1 MAYQLIE
8 QRELQDLQ
16 GKGYLY
22 EHTKTKAKVCFII
35 TEDENKTFSISFRTP
50 PSDHTGV
57 PHILEH
63 SVLCGSRK
71 YPVKDPFIELAKGS
85 LNTYLNAATYSDKTM
100 YPVASV
106 NTKDFDNLKD
116 VYMDAVLYPNIYNKP
131 ETFMQE
137 GWHYEL
143 LEEVGKVEY
152 KGVVYNEMKGVFS
165 SPEQVLF
172 RMIQQELFEGHP
184 YSYESG
190 GDPLYITDLT
200 YENFLDFHRTYYHPS
215 NSYIFYYG
223 QVDRDKEL
231 EWLDQQYLSHFDY
244 LPINSA
250 ILPVERYA
258 SIRRVEASYPIAEGD
273 SLTNKAFL
281 SYNVVTNADR
291 DRMKSLGFT
300 LLEYLLVDAP
310 GAPIKEA
317 LLRKGL
323 CEDVFGSYDSSI
335 REGTFSFVG
344 KNCDENREEE
354 FISTIE
360 EVLRTIVAHGF
371 EGKKLQ
377 AAINKFEFR
386 AKEADFG
393 QYPKGVVYAVNA
405 LETWLYDESPF
416 TEFEYSQ
423 LFEQIK
429 KEVQG
434 SYLQDLISE
443 FLLDNTHKV
452 FLKLLPSTTYAKEV
466 QEKVDRRLSEYE
478 SSLDKEKRSK
488 LIELNQE
495 LIRNQEEPD
504 REEDLVKLPLL
515 NLTDI
520 ARDKK
525 KLEWQDFMAK
535 DAKILY
541 HHANA
546 SDIAYAKIA
555 FDVSFVEEE
564 NLPILSLLS
573 RLLGKLSTKVHHY
586 SELSDEINGRT
597 GGISISLNVY
607 EHKASSKYYAP
618 VLEIQG
624 KSFVANVSDL
634 YELMAEILTMTD
646 FSDLDRMK
654 DLIGESKSRLQ
665 MNLKSSGHATSIG
678 RAISYFSKAGAYKEK
693 IKGLSFYEELSK
705 YKEWKD
711 EQILELGQFMKRILE
726 EIVTSDGM
734 TVALTSRDDYQSKV
748 LDATKRFIYS
758 LPNQSL
764 EKERVDIECIEPS
777 CEGFKTTQDI
787 HYVAIADDYKNYG
800 FTYHGSMKVLNTIL
814 SLDYLWNNVRIKG
827 GAYGA
832 FASISMNGLLYF
844 GSYRDP
850 NLADTLEVYRS
861 AGEFIDQLEL
871 SERELTKYIIGT
883 ISNLDQPLTPSLENE
898 KMMNLYFTEVSH
910 EEILKNRQEILDTTV
925 DEISKYADM
934 LKQIFATPYLCV
946 VGKGETIEAN
956 AQLFNEIKT
965 LS

>member
-8 QRELQDLQ
+8 EKELPDLQ
-16 GKGYLY
+16 AKGYLY
-22 EHTKTKAKVCFII
+22 EHTKTKAKVCFLI
-35 TEDENKTFSISFRTP
+35 TEDDNKTFSISFRTP

-106 NTKDFDNLKD
+106 NEKDFDNLKD
-116 VYMDAVLYPNIYNKP
+116 VYMDAVLYPNIYEKP

-143 LEEVGKVEY
+143 LEEDGKVEY

-200 YENFLDFHRTYYHPS
+200 YENFLDFHKKYYHPS
-215 NSYIFYYG
+215 NSYVFYYG
-223 QVDRDKEL
+223 QVDMEKEL
-231 EWLDQQYLSHFDY
+231 KWLDESYLSHFDY
-244 LPINSA
+244 LEIDSS
-250 ILPVERYA
+250 IPVVKRYEK
-258 SIRRVEASYPIAEGD
+258 IRRVESVYPLAQGD
-273 SLTNKAFL
+273 SLEKKAFL
-281 SYNVVTNADR
+281 SYNVVTNSDMDR
-291 DRMKSLGFT
+291 LKSLGFT

-310 GAPIKEA
+310 GAPVKEA

-323 CEDVFGSYDSSI
+323 CEDVFGSYDSGI

-344 KNCDENREEE
+344 KNCDESKEEE
-354 FISTIE
+354 FLATIE
-360 EVLRTIVAHGF
+360 EVLKGIVSKGF
-371 EGKKLQ
+371 EEKKLQ

-393 QYPKGVVYAVNA
+393 QFPKGVVYAVNA
-405 LETWLYDESPF
+405 LETWLYDQSPF
-416 TEFEYSQ
+416 IEFEYSQ
-423 LFEQIK
+423 LFEEIK
-429 KEVQG
+429 KEVKG
-434 SYLQDLISE
+434 SYLQDLITNY
-443 FLLDNTHKV
+443 LLNNSHKV
-452 FLKLLPSTTYAKEV
+452 FLKLVPSSTYAKEI
-466 QEKVDRRLSEYE
+466 QEKV
-478 SSLDKEKRSK
+478 EKRITDYEESLGRNERLE
-488 LIELNQE
+488 LIRLNQN

-504 REEDLVKLPLL
+504 TEEDLMKLPLL
-515 NLTDI
+515 SLDDI
-520 ARDKK
+520 SRDKK
-525 KLEWQDFMAK
+525 KLEWKDFMAK

-546 SDIAYAKIA
+546 SDIVYAKIA
-555 FDVSFVEEE
+555 FDISFIEEE
-564 NLPILSLLS
+564 NLPMLSLLT
-573 RLLGKLSTKVHHY
+573 RVLGKLSTSAHTY
-586 SELSDEINGRT
+586 GELSDEINGRT
-597 GGISISLNVY
+597 GGISFSLNVY

-618 VLEIQG
+618 LLEVQG

-634 YELMAEILTMTD
+634 YELIVEILTTTD
-646 FSDLDRMK
+646 FTDVDRLN

-693 IKGLSFYEELSK
+693 IKGLAFYQEISK
-705 YKEWKD
+705 YKEWNK
-711 EQILELGQFMKRILE
+711 EQILELGQLMKRILE
-726 EIVTSDGM
+726 TLVSSDGI
-734 TVALTSRDDYQSKV
+734 TIGLTSREDYQEKV
-748 LDATKRFIYS
+748 FDATKRFVYS
-758 LPNQSL
+758 LPNQSV
-764 EKERVDIECIEPS
+764 EKERVEVSLVEPS

-787 HYVAIADDYKNYG
+787 HYVAIADDFKNYG
-800 FTYHGSMKVLNTIL
+800 FEYHGSMKVLNTIL

-832 FASISMNGLLYF
+832 FANISMNGLVYF

-850 NLADTLEVYRS
+850 NLADTLDVYRS
-861 AGEFIDQLEL
+861 AGEFIEQLNL

-898 KMMNLYFTEVSH
+898 RMFSLYFTEISH
-910 EEILKNRQEILDTTV
+910 EEILKNRREILDTTMK
-925 DEISKYADM
+925 EIAGYANL
-934 LKQIFATPYLCV
+934 LKRIFATPYLCV
-946 VGKGETIEAN
+946 VGKGETIEEHAE
-956 AQLFNEIKT
+956 LFQEIKT